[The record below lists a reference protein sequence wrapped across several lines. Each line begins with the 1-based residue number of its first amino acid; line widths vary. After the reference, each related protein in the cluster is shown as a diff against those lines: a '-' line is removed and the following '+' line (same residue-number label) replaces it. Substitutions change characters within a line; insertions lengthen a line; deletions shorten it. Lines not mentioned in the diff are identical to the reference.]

1 MWRLWNSDYL
11 LVGFCCRSVAC
22 SLSHVFNVEFISYFD
37 ELYCQRIH
45 WHWQLADI
53 LMIVLNIISK
63 RKWWH
68 LHFQTPLTRL
78 QNFKFVFWSSSSPSR
93 QFNLELWSSRVYGL
107 TRPCGPWIH
116 DQNKKVPVKAR
127 SWFIHAKNELWKHK
141 TWTWKLLMVNI
152 FYDKHEDGSKPRFNW
167 CLTAVY
173 HDDSSLL
180 LLFITSRSTAL
191 PEIYILTA
199 VIIVVIMLVLLVFL
213 DGGGVTLKIRKSES
227 GNGIF

>member
-1 MWRLWNSDYL
+1 MKTLKLGLSVGRILLSFRRLFSRSRVQCWIHKLLWWIVLSANSL
-11 LVGFCCRSVAC
+11 TLTVGWHLNDSAKHNIETEMMTP
-22 SLSHVFNVEFISYFD
+22 SLSDATHTS
-37 ELYCQRIH
+37 
-45 WHWQLADI
+45 
-53 LMIVLNIISK
+53 SK
-63 RKWWH
+63 
-68 LHFQTPLTRL
+68 LQIRL
-78 QNFKFVFWSSSSPSR
+78 LIFKFTFKTI
-93 QFNLELWSSRVYGL
+93 QFRALKFKGLWVNQTLRSMDPRSK
-107 TRPCGPWIH
+107 
-116 DQNKKVPVKAR
+116 QKSPVKAR
-127 SWFIHAKNELWKHK
+127 SWFIHAKNELLKHK

-152 FYDKHEDGSKPRFNW
+152 FYDKHEHGSKPRFNW

-173 HDDSSLL
+173 HDDSSFL